1 MTLVLALTRRLWRLL
16 LLRCARLIGAGSWRR
31 LDLWRLWYSHWI
43 VIVFFQ
49 FLLVVLLTGHRSD
62 QGLHRCLLLVV
73 WRISVQGGDT
83 SIIKLG
89 VGSCYL
95 RLGLHLWVGVRFILS
110 GRGALHTST
119 PYYHLITCYVG
130 VRWTVLFRRIT
141 WLLLLSSRSSWAIP
155 LPSHW
160 RLVRPRLNLLKL
172 LLLL

>member
-1 MTLVLALTRRLWRLL
+1 MTLVLALARRLWRLL
-16 LLRCARLIGAGSWRR
+16 LRCARLVGAGSWRR

-43 VIVFFQ
+43 IIVFFQ

-83 SIIKLG
+83 SVIKLG
-89 VGSCYL
+89 VGSGYL

-110 GRGALHTST
+110 GRGTLHTST
-119 PYYHLITCYVG
+119 PYNHLITCYVG

-141 WLLLLSSRSSWAIP
+141 WLLLLSSSSSRAIP

-160 RLVRPRLNLLKL
+160 RLVRSRLNLLL
-172 LLLL
+172 LLLLL